1 MENFNQNS
9 QEKNFMTTKEWILTL
24 LVMMIPLVNI
34 IFLFV
39 YAFSGNKESRKNL
52 FRFSFLSKYY
62 LYAFLYR

>member
-34 IFLFV
+34 VFLFI
-39 YAFSGNKESRKNL
+39 YLCF
-52 FRFSFLSKYY
+52 FREQ
-62 LYAFLYR
+62 RIT